1 MKWTVRLRARAMVAL
16 LLIAG
21 IGNVVFAIAFF
32 YANQRL
38 EIDVLDTMLRH
49 EEANFAAAHARDP
62 DAPLPEG
69 LHLKSWASNRPG
81 TGAVPSELARLPEG
95 SHHDISLD
103 GRRYHVL
110 VTSIAAQRIWFAF
123 DATEIEGQENMVIRL
138 LVAGILMNVGL
149 ITVLGLWALSR
160 VVVPLMSLTREL
172 ELLDPAVRTLTLSAA
187 ARRGEVQVIAEA
199 FERYHEKANRLRERE
214 ASFTAAVSHELR
226 TPLAV
231 LSTSAELLAT
241 HKSLDHWA
249 ERQIKRIRKSA
260 DDVTGLVTSLLALA
274 RESRRIVLDGD
285 IPIDLRTFCER
296 LIDDY
301 RHQLDGR
308 SIKVEVRT
316 HTAAA
321 IFCTEADLSIV
332 LGNLLRNA
340 ITYTEAGLIEID
352 VDATSVSIRNPGGAI
367 DPVELERVF
376 DCYYSG
382 VNSFGTGLG
391 LYLAKC
397 VCDRYGWTLTLSS
410 EPAMGVTA
418 RVGFAATVPP
428 TADSPQRTV
437 SSGVTSL
444 E

>member
-1 MKWTVRLRARAMVAL
+1 MKWTVRLRASTMVAL
-16 LLIAG
+16 LSIAG
-21 IGNVVFAIAFF
+21 IGNVVFAVAFYF
-32 YANQRL
+32 ANQRL
-38 EIDVLDTMLRH
+38 EIDVLDSMLRH
-49 EEANFAAAHARDP
+49 EEANFAAAYARDP

-69 LHLKSWASNRPG
+69 AQLKSWFPNR
-81 TGAVPSELARLPEG
+81 TGAPAVPSKMARLPEG
-95 SHHDISLD
+95 SHHNISHD

-110 VTSIAAQRIWFAF
+110 VTSIAAQRVWFAF

-149 ITVLGLWALSR
+149 ITVLGLWALWR

-172 ELLDPAVRTLTLSAA
+172 ELLDPAVRTLTLSPA

-199 FERYHEKANRLRERE
+199 FERYHERTNRLRERE

-274 RESRRIVLDGD
+274 RDSRRVVLDGD
-285 IPIDLRTFCER
+285 TLIDLRTFCER

-301 RHQLDGR
+301 RHQFDGR
-308 SIKVEVRT
+308 SIKVDVRT
-316 HTAAA
+316 RTTAAIA
-321 IFCTEADLSIV
+321 CTEADLSIV

-340 ITYTEAGLIEID
+340 ITYTEAGMIEID

-367 DPVELERVF
+367 EPGELDRVF

-391 LYLAKC
+391 LYLAKR
-397 VCDRYGWTLTLSS
+397 VCDRYGWSLTLVS
-410 EPAMGVTA
+410 EPGTGVTA
-418 RVGFAATVPP
+418 RVEFPAAVPSN
-428 TADSPQRTV
+428 ADSPQRV
-437 SSGVTSL
+437 L
-444 E
+444 